1 MVEGVSSNG
10 FSIPARLAI
19 SAQRFCLD
27 LVGPMDVDDEASA
40 HSTCAQAF
48 GLQAACSADLAHP
61 LPYGLGSPGPPAS
74 QRCGSE
80 WTGSEASTAV
90 GRPLFGDSVCHV
102 SFVTFQKPAPIL
114 KGARGTPSS
123 CLGLTGTVGAKTLDK
138 KSASRFVTPGM
149 CSRKVSLYTSSA

>member
-1 MVEGVSSNG
+1 MWVGMDRERSLDRGGSMANPSCRMEG
-10 FSIPARLAI
+10 
-19 SAQRFCLD
+19 RF
-27 LVGPMDVDDEASA
+27 GA
-40 HSTCAQAF
+40 
-48 GLQAACSADLAHP
+48 
-61 LPYGLGSPGPPAS
+61 GSRGIPGPA
-74 QRCGSE
+74 GSDLLSRGISGRE
-80 WTGSEASTAV
+80 SLTTNVSRSSPRVNNSHSGLS
-90 GRPLFGDSVCHV
+90 RPLFGDSVCHV